1 MDADVLR
8 AWLDGAELALE
19 DARGRIDAVNVFPV
33 ADGDTGTNVLLTV
46 RGAAEA
52 VRALDPDAPGE
63 EVLRVLARGA
73 LLAARGNSGVI
84 VSRYLAGLAEGPHG
98 PLPDALA
105 RAAAA
110 ARSAVHEPEDG
121 TVLTVAARVARGAA
135 DAVGAVG
142 VRDDGARVPA
152 RAADALPDD
161 AGLLRAGAAAGRADL
176 VAISAAHPVLHR
188 AGVVDAGACALLV
201 LLDALAAALGGA
213 DARVDVA
220 WLDRLAAPAQDPAA
234 PPGTPATPATP
245 DAPPAPD
252 AFEVMAVLH
261 GADAACGPDLRAA
274 LAAVGDAV
282 AVVDGDGVLTAHVH
296 TADPAAALAAV
307 AGCGGRWTGA
317 VGRLTGEARAV
328 VACTAHPVLARALA
342 RTGATALVVPDG
354 VPVAEV
360 RAAVRRAVQDAG
372 VPAHAPTPTTDAAR
386 VHGPAAVLV
395 LPGDRLDGVDP
406 GEGWTPVPGAD
417 DDLRVLAAL
426 GDADPD
432 ARPVTTTTTT
442 TSAPGPDAA
451 LAAAVRLAAG
461 SGPGARLTVLL
472 GPGAAT
478 DDGLDLVDRFAPT
491 HPGVRVEVAGPVPAG
506 PAFRLA
512 LTAGAAHP
520 APTADRSTPP
530 TPSSSPA
537 EARP

>member
-1 MDADVLR
+1 VDADVLR

-98 PLPDALA
+98 ALPDVLA

-110 ARSAVHEPEDG
+110 ARTAVHEPEDG
-121 TVLTVAARVARGAA
+121 TVLTVAARVAAGS
-135 DAVGAVG
+135 VE
-142 VRDDGARVPA
+142 VPG
-152 RAADALPDD
+152 DD
-161 AGLLRAGAAAGRADL
+161 AAALRAGAAAGRADL

-201 LLDALAAALGGA
+201 LLEALAAALGGA

-234 PPGTPATPATP
+234 PPGTPATPATS
-245 DAPPAPD
+245 DAAPAPD

-261 GADAACGPDLRAA
+261 GSEADCGPDLRAA

-282 AVVDGDGVLTAHVH
+282 AVVDGDGALTAHVH
-296 TADPAAALAAV
+296 TADPAAALVAV
-307 AGCGGRWTGA
+307 AACGGRWTSA
-317 VGRLTGEARAV
+317 VRGLTGEARAV

-360 RAAVRRAVQDAG
+360 RSAVRRAVQDAG

-432 ARPVTTTTTT
+432 ARPVATTTTT

-520 APTADRSTPP
+520 ATTADPSTPP